1 MLIDEVTPQYAFVE
15 ERWGTCEICHEH
27 KKLVYEHNHATN
39 EQRGDC
45 CATCNSGL
53 GMLKDNPELA
63 QRAAAYLEK
72 HGHA

>member
-1 MLIDEVTPQYAFVE
+1 VLIDELTWEKPD
-15 ERWGTCEICHEH
+15 G
-27 KKLVYEHNHATN
+27 

>member
-1 MLIDEVTPQYAFVE
+1 VLIDELTWEKPDGVTLDIDLA
-15 ERWGTCEICHEH
+15 ER
-27 KKLVYEHNHATN
+27 AAS
-39 EQRGDC
+39 DC